1 MTEHQGVT
9 AAGLDKSLNTFENAV
24 DTKLVAAADLIE
36 ERADEMLAKASKLSK
51 RVGGGAKGL
60 FGRAK
65 AAAADKMATLEQEWQ
80 QLAAEEQERHAE
92 RDLERQRDTE
102 RGAGRATTS
111 NIAGGISEMSRPEW
125 PRYYVRFPI
134 RLLPLKALWFDRTI
148 FPVLGSTGLSLSLSL
163 SLAVPGGCG
172 ACSSTQQLAT

>member
-1 MTEHQGVT
+1 MTEHQDVT

-65 AAAADKMATLEQEWQ
+65 AAAADKMAT
-80 QLAAEEQERHAE
+80 AAAP
-92 RDLERQRDTE
+92 
-102 RGAGRATTS
+102 APATPAT
-111 NIAGGISEMSRPEW
+111 IAHSR
-125 PRYYVRFPI
+125 RIV
-134 RLLPLKALWFDRTI
+134 PLCTTAAKNWNYLQVSPSRT
-148 FPVLGSTGLSLSLSL
+148 LG
-163 SLAVPGGCG
+163 
-172 ACSSTQQLAT
+172 